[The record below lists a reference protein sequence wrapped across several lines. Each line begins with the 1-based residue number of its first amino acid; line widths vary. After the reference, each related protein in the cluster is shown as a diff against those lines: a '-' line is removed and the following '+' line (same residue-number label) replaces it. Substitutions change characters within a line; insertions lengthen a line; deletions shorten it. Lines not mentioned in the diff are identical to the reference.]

1 VEATGDRG
9 DSQLVSEADLASN
22 RKMKIQNQCCAPGT
36 PSVNSGCSA
45 LVRRKARAIPKEDY
59 VYGSPIVDNY
69 RVQHAYWFDNATP
82 EYKRPWMIQVGRF
95 PANVN
100 VNFNPN
106 LNAQADLA
114 LLNPIYTYGTPV
126 PIEGGGPM
134 TKIFL
139 LTILCGLEVVFATA
153 ALARTPLT
161 KAAMA
166 ADNRRA
172 TPLVDSC
179 RSTFVCRQDLFD
191 RNNRN
196 NLRFDWPSPPAQA
209 GQF

>member
-22 RKMKIQNQCCAPGT
+22 RKMEIQNQCCAPGT

-106 LNAQADLA
+106 LNAQALA
-114 LLNPIYTYGTPV
+114 
-126 PIEGGGPM
+126 PM
-134 TKIFL
+134 DRAEEKAEPKDVGEQAL
-139 LTILCGLEVVFATA
+139 MRGLDTA
-153 ALARTPLT
+153 FPFFRLGLS
-161 KAAMA
+161 
-166 ADNRRA
+166 
-172 TPLVDSC
+172 LV
-179 RSTFVCRQDLFD
+179 
-191 RNNRN
+191 
-196 NLRFDWPSPPAQA
+196 
-209 GQF
+209 